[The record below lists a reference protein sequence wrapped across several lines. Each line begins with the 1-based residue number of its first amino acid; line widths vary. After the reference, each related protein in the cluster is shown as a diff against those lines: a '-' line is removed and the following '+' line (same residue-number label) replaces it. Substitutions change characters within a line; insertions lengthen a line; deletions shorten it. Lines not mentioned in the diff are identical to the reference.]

1 VTVWLHFCQF
11 TGTKMYPMKIILY
24 STFAIMALAIMSC
37 SSSRQYPPSYPNDRQ
52 QQPRVIIVNDDG
64 RNLPSGQAKKI
75 YGKKCAKYYAP
86 GWCKHHNKRYR
97 YRPTVIIS
105 IPFNLAT
112 RSNGR
117 YFYDDDMGYRYW
129 KGNDNDERFYLDNQY
144 NNDACYC
151 NLGYDDDN
159 DDNYRRNDRR
169 DDRRGDDEDYDR
181 KGNKGKHHGKGKKH
195 GHHDRDDD

>member
-1 VTVWLHFCQF
+1 
-11 TGTKMYPMKIILY
+11 MKIILS
-24 STFAIMALAIMSC
+24 STFVFVALAIMSC
-37 SSSRQYPPSYPNDRQ
+37 SSSRQYPTSYPNDRQ

-64 RNLPSGQAKKI
+64 RNLPPGQAKKI

-105 IPFNLAT
+105 IPLNLAT
-112 RSNGR
+112 RGNNGR

-129 KGNDNDERFYLDNQY
+129 RGNNNDERFYLDNQY

-151 NLGYDDDN
+151 NLGFDDDN
-159 DDNYRRNDRR
+159 NNNYRKNDGRDNDRSH
-169 DDRRGDDEDYDR
+169 
-181 KGNKGKHHGKGKKH
+181 KGKHHGKGKKH
-195 GHHDRDDD
+195 SHRDRDDD